1 MRYLSPDARATAA
14 RTFAN
19 EELSTK
25 DAREIKKAIE
35 FLSLTLTQGKH
46 YQTLQEVQGYLANI
60 QHPQFRHN
68 EATATT

>member
-25 DAREIKKAIE
+25 DARDIKKAIE

-46 YQTLQEVQGYLANI
+46 YQTLQEVQCYLANI
-60 QHPQFRHN
+60 QHPHFRHN
-68 EATATT
+68 EAIATT

>member
-1 MRYLSPDARATAA
+1 MKYLSPDARATAA

-19 EELSTK
+19 EELSAK

-35 FLSLTLTQGKH
+35 FLSLTLTQGRH
-46 YQTLQEVQGYLANI
+46 YQTLHEAQSYIANI

-68 EATATT
+68 ETAAL